1 MSNPI
6 NKENYEIIFFQLI
19 EGGYNEAEEN
29 RLLEEIAND
38 SFLAFEW
45 ENWKKAKLPN
55 DDSAYFESNFTE
67 FFNGIKNEAAVY
79 NQDIKIEEKEDE
91 SKRRII
97 PLLFTVSSV
106 AACFLIAFFVFT
118 NWEKQST
125 ESEVVLQGEPLTNIQ
140 DITITDNADTISQS
154 VEIIQEDTPVE
165 LPAPDVPTNELE
177 YVETKELVSIPSNP
191 IEQEAPTPVFN
202 LKAEDTLKTVIAQD
216 LTIEDILKQ
225 VDTIIDTDAIFV
237 KSAPKRKL
245 KFTVEKSSL
254 PPEIIL
260 TSVAQL
266 SDLNIDMNALMQDQR
281 VYVVRNADG
290 LFLRLEKDG
299 GEIYIALQ

>member
-1 MSNPI
+1 L
-6 NKENYEIIFFQLI
+6 Q
-19 EGGYNEAEEN
+19 
-29 RLLEEIAND
+29 
-38 SFLAFEW
+38 
-45 ENWKKAKLPN
+45 KK
-55 DDSAYFESNFTE
+55 
-67 FFNGIKNEAAVY
+67 KNL
-79 NQDIKIEEKEDE
+79 N
-91 SKRRII
+91 
-97 PLLFTVSSV
+97 
-106 AACFLIAFFVFT
+106 
-118 NWEKQST
+118 
-125 ESEVVLQGEPLTNIQ
+125 
-140 DITITDNADTISQS
+140 
-154 VEIIQEDTPVE
+154 
-165 LPAPDVPTNELE
+165 LE
-177 YVETKELVSIPSNP
+177 Y
-191 IEQEAPTPVFN
+191 